1 MTARDALEVRR
12 APLTARLLIV
22 LLGAMSI
29 WALMSWLNDT
39 FVTGGLTV
47 PVRAMN
53 AALISALAV
62 PLVVVARR
70 RLDRRPWAGLGLD
83 PLSRAARPFLVGVA
97 AFVVPS
103 GIGLTVALLT
113 GWTDLRPQVP
123 WSTIAGWAALLVV
136 LVLFFEALPEELVFR
151 GYLQRNLMTA
161 MAPWAAALVQAVLFT
176 VFGVALWVASEG
188 WQVLAERGLL
198 FFGFGVV
205 LGLLRLQT
213 GSVWTPIG
221 FHLAFQVVA
230 QSLLSDR
237 MSTTSSDALMLSAF
251 VSAFVMA
258 STLVA
263 LWSPRAVNW
272 SRPEPE

>member
-1 MTARDALEVRR
+1 
-12 APLTARLLIV
+12 
-22 LLGAMSI
+22 MSV

-39 FVTGGLTV
+39 VVTGDLTV

-53 AALISALAV
+53 AVLISALAV

-83 PLSRAARPFLVGVA
+83 RLSRAARPFLVGVA
-97 AFVVPS
+97 AFLVPS
-103 GIGLTVALLT
+103 AIGLTVALLT

-123 WSTIAGWAALLVV
+123 WSTIVGWAGLLVV
-136 LVLFFEALPEELVFR
+136 LVFFEALPEELIFR

-161 MAPWAAALVQAVLFT
+161 MAPWAAAMVQAALFT
-176 VFGVALWVASEG
+176 VFGVALWVASAG
-188 WQVLAERGLL
+188 WGVLAERGLL

-221 FHLAFQVVA
+221 FPLAFQGVA

-237 MSTTSSDALMLSAF
+237 MSTSSSDALMLSAF
-251 VSAFVMA
+251 VSAFVLA
-258 STLVA
+258 TTLVA
-263 LWSPRAVNW
+263 FWSPRAVNW